1 MTEKRRVLIADDDND
16 LRSMTKEFLEGENFE
31 VIEAINGEDAF
42 RLALEE
48 KPDLILTD
56 VIMPKMDGIALMQKL
71 REDEWGKN
79 VPVIALSNVDT
90 PEGIAKAM
98 DSNVTTYLVK
108 NNWKLEEIVEKVK
121 EKLVM

>member
-1 MTEKRRVLIADDDND
+1 MMEKRKVLIADDDND
-16 LRSMTKEFLEGENFE
+16 LRGMTKEFFESENFD
-31 VIEAINGEDAF
+31 VIEASNGEDAL

-56 VIMPKMDGIALMQKL
+56 IIMPKMDGVELMQKV

-79 VPVIALSNVDT
+79 VPIIALSNVDT
-90 PEGIAKAM
+90 SEGIAKAM

-121 EKLVM
+121 EKLGM